1 MQLIAAVVRVSGSFS
16 LKLLRRC
23 PHGIRS
29 YGQGPTFAW
38 VSSSGTDGLRPGS
51 EPGGVSVGASYY
63 GKESADIP
71 ADPEKSDQGA
81 AHAKPVLSTYYGEEL
96 AGSPTASGEPF
107 NPYGF
112 TAAHPYLPL
121 GTKLLVN
128 YNGRSVI
135 VMVNDRGP
143 YGSDYELDLS
153 SGAAQAI
160 GLADVGSGVV
170 GMEVLD
176 P

>member
-1 MQLIAAVVRVSGSFS
+1 MALVLKVRGLLLLGLLAAVLAV
-16 LKLLRRC
+16 
-23 PHGIRS
+23 
-29 YGQGPTFAW
+29 FAQAA
-38 VSSSGTDGLRPGS
+38 DQ
-51 EPGGVSVGASYY
+51 EESVGLSYY
-63 GKESADIP
+63 GKESAHTP
-71 ADPEKSDQGA
+71 ADSEKSDRGT
-81 AHAKPVLSTYYGEEL
+81 AHTEPVLSTYYGEEL

-107 NPYGF
+107 NPYAF
-112 TAAHPYLPL
+112 TAAHPYLPF
-121 GTKLLVN
+121 GTKLLVS

-160 GLADVGSGVV
+160 GLADAGGGVV
-170 GMEVLD
+170 DMEVLD

>member
-1 MQLIAAVVRVSGSFS
+1 M
-16 LKLLRRC
+16 
-23 PHGIRS
+23 
-29 YGQGPTFAW
+29 
-38 VSSSGTDGLRPGS
+38 
-51 EPGGVSVGASYY
+51 
-63 GKESADIP
+63 
-71 ADPEKSDQGA
+71 
-81 AHAKPVLSTYYGEEL
+81 LSTYCGEEL

>member
-1 MQLIAAVVRVSGSFS
+1 MALVLKVRGLLLLGLLAAVLTG
-16 LKLLRRC
+16 
-23 PHGIRS
+23 
-29 YGQGPTFAW
+29 FAQAA
-38 VSSSGTDGLRPGS
+38 DQ
-51 EPGGVSVGASYY
+51 EESVGSSYY
-63 GKESADIP
+63 DKELADTP
-71 ADPEKSDQGA
+71 ADSEKSDHGA
-81 AHAKPVLSTYYGEEL
+81 THTESVLSTYYGEEL

-112 TAAHPYLPL
+112 TAAHPYLPF
-121 GTKLLVN
+121 GTKLLVS

-160 GLADVGSGVV
+160 GLADAGGGVV
-170 GMEVLD
+170 DMEVLD